1 MKKKKLLQLLSGAL
15 TAAILISGNGV
26 AVAAQELN
34 GTAGEYAQAE
44 QTEEAAVQTE
54 ETEQTEEMT
63 EQPDATKQS
72 EEIAVQ
78 SDETEAVKET
88 TEQNEETQTKTD
100 ELRQELLQLL
110 EQKTVMATVYLT
122 DLYEVREEPD
132 ADSAVE
138 GSLPSGSQVLLK
150 DVAIDGGSVWYYVMF
165 AVDGQERYGYID
177 ASHLVTSDTDFRA
190 WEEKLGAAD
199 EAAGEKLKKSG
210 NQDIL
215 AFPESYRAALTQLK
229 ASHPN
234 WTFVPMQTNLEWSSV
249 VSAEMQ
255 NNRSWVHQSK
265 GDNWKAEAASQ
276 SGWYIAS
283 QAAVEYCL
291 DPRNFTNDSYIFM
304 FEQLTY
310 NAQYHTV
317 DAVSNIVSGS
327 FMQGEVPEAGTTY
340 AQAFYDIGN
349 SLGVSPFFLAC
360 RVYQEQGS
368 AGTSPLISGTYPGYE
383 GYYNYYNIGAYK
395 TASMSAVTRGL
406 WYASRSG
413 SYQRPWDGHFASL
426 LGGALFY
433 SENYVK
439 QNKNTLYFKKWN
451 VMNGLEDVGEGQY
464 MTNVQG
470 AESEAAAL
478 RKGYLSLLD
487 SPMIFEIPIYSG
499 MPDAACRKPSGNNAS
514 SQPELP
520 KEEEPKIK
528 KEQTVTT
535 NYTRYTRKV
544 TDKGFN
550 LNAKTDG
557 DGVLT
562 YASSDDRIASV
573 DQSGQVRVN
582 GVEGVVTFTVSAS
595 ETETC
600 KAGSKIVTLTVK
612 KSEEQQEAERL
623 QKMLTL
629 ADAIRLKASSTKNAG
644 GSIQVKLT
652 ITQGDI
658 AAIEDLGYTVK
669 YKYYRSEKKNADY
682 RSKVEKQT
690 LTPYVNTA
698 GIKNTRYYY
707 KSRVMIYDADGSLAA
722 YTRLDR
728 CSYACRIWTKE

>member
-1 MKKKKLLQLLSGAL
+1 MIARSRERRKFFWGLALLAVICCIFLMSAQFAFAAGQTGTVATTALNIRSGPGTSYRSMGLLSINKEIK
-15 TAAILISGNGV
+15 ILDTVTGNDGKTWYYMEYNGINGY
-26 AVAAQELN
+26 VAAEFIVVSSHE
-34 GTAGEYAQAE
+34 EYETDAKF
-44 QTEEAAVQTE
+44 EAYL
-54 ETEQTEEMT
+54 
-63 EQPDATKQS
+63 D
-72 EEIAVQ
+72 
-78 SDETEAVKET
+78 
-88 TEQNEETQTKTD
+88 TQ
-100 ELRQELLQLL
+100 
-110 EQKTVMATVYLT
+110 
-122 DLYEVREEPD
+122 
-132 ADSAVE
+132 
-138 GSLPSGSQVLLK
+138 G
-150 DVAIDGGSVWYYVMF
+150 
-165 AVDGQERYGYID
+165 
-177 ASHLVTSDTDFRA
+177 
-190 WEEKLGAAD
+190 
-199 EAAGEKLKKSG
+199 
-210 NQDIL
+210 
-215 AFPESYRAALTQLK
+215 FPESYKPYLRTLHAKYPNWNFRAARTGL
-229 ASHPN
+229 SWN
-234 WTFVPMQTNLEWSSV
+234 DVLEREGKLGKSLVSS
-249 VSAEMQ
+249 SAPS
-255 NNRSWVHQSK
+255 SWK
-265 GDNWKAEAASQ
+265 
-276 SGWYIAS
+276 S
-283 QAAVEYCL
+283 QAAGAYDPQTGKYTSFDSGGWAAASEKIIAYYL
-291 DPRNFTNDSYIFM
+291 DPRNFINQIGIFQ
-304 FEQLTY
+304 FLT
-310 NAQYHTV
+310 HTY
-317 DAVSNIVSGS
+317 DAETQTSAGLAAVVSGT
-327 FMQGEVPEAGTTY
+327 FLDAAFPETGFATYADALMEAGRTATVNPY
-340 AQAFYDIGN
+340 
-349 SLGVSPFFLAC
+349 VLASMIL
-360 RVYQEQGS
+360 VEQGTS
-368 AGTSPLISGTYPGYE
+368 GTGKCISGTVSGYE

-690 LTPYVNTA
+690 MTPYVNTA

>member
-1 MKKKKLLQLLSGAL
+1 MIARSRERRKFFWGLALLAVICCIFLMSAQFAFAAGQTGTVATTALNIRSGPGTSYRSMGLLSINKEIN
-15 TAAILISGNGV
+15 ILDTVTGNDGKTWYYMEYNGINGY
-26 AVAAQELN
+26 VAAEFIVVSSHE
-34 GTAGEYAQAE
+34 EYETDAKFEAYLDAQ
-44 QTEEAAVQTE
+44 
-54 ETEQTEEMT
+54 
-63 EQPDATKQS
+63 
-72 EEIAVQ
+72 
-78 SDETEAVKET
+78 
-88 TEQNEETQTKTD
+88 
-100 ELRQELLQLL
+100 
-110 EQKTVMATVYLT
+110 
-122 DLYEVREEPD
+122 
-132 ADSAVE
+132 
-138 GSLPSGSQVLLK
+138 G
-150 DVAIDGGSVWYYVMF
+150 
-165 AVDGQERYGYID
+165 
-177 ASHLVTSDTDFRA
+177 
-190 WEEKLGAAD
+190 
-199 EAAGEKLKKSG
+199 
-210 NQDIL
+210 
-215 AFPESYRAALTQLK
+215 FPESYKPYLRTLHAKYPNWNFRAARTGL
-229 ASHPN
+229 SWN
-234 WTFVPMQTNLEWSSV
+234 DVLEREGKLGKSLVSS
-249 VSAEMQ
+249 SAPS
-255 NNRSWVHQSK
+255 SWK
-265 GDNWKAEAASQ
+265 
-276 SGWYIAS
+276 S
-283 QAAVEYCL
+283 QAAGAYDPQTGKYTSFDSGGWAAASEKIIAYYL
-291 DPRNFTNDSYIFM
+291 DPRNFINQIGIFQ
-304 FEQLTY
+304 FLT
-310 NAQYHTV
+310 HTY
-317 DAVSNIVSGS
+317 DAETQTSAGLAAVVSGT
-327 FMQGEVPEAGTTY
+327 FLDAAFPETGFATYADALMEAGRTATVNPY
-340 AQAFYDIGN
+340 
-349 SLGVSPFFLAC
+349 VLASMIL
-360 RVYQEQGS
+360 VEQGTS
-368 AGTSPLISGTYPGYE
+368 GTGKCISGTVSGYE

-451 VMNGLEDVGEGQY
+451 VMNGLENVGEGQY

-562 YASSDDRIASV
+562 YASSDDRVASV
-573 DQSGQVRVN
+573 DQSGRVRVN

-644 GSIQVKLT
+644 GSIQVKLD

>member
-1 MKKKKLLQLLSGAL
+1 MSAQFAFAAGQTGTVATMALNIRSGPGTSYRSMGLLSINKEIN
-15 TAAILISGNGV
+15 ILDTVTGNDGKTWYYMEYNGINGY
-26 AVAAQELN
+26 VAAEFIVVSSHEDYETDAKFEAYLD
-34 GTAGEYAQAE
+34 AQ
-44 QTEEAAVQTE
+44 
-54 ETEQTEEMT
+54 
-63 EQPDATKQS
+63 
-72 EEIAVQ
+72 
-78 SDETEAVKET
+78 
-88 TEQNEETQTKTD
+88 
-100 ELRQELLQLL
+100 
-110 EQKTVMATVYLT
+110 
-122 DLYEVREEPD
+122 
-132 ADSAVE
+132 
-138 GSLPSGSQVLLK
+138 G
-150 DVAIDGGSVWYYVMF
+150 
-165 AVDGQERYGYID
+165 
-177 ASHLVTSDTDFRA
+177 
-190 WEEKLGAAD
+190 
-199 EAAGEKLKKSG
+199 
-210 NQDIL
+210 
-215 AFPESYRAALTQLK
+215 FPESYKPYLRTLHAKYPNWNFRAARTGL
-229 ASHPN
+229 SWN
-234 WTFVPMQTNLEWSSV
+234 DVLEREGKLGKSLVSS
-249 VSAEMQ
+249 SAPS
-255 NNRSWVHQSK
+255 SWK
-265 GDNWKAEAASQ
+265 
-276 SGWYIAS
+276 S
-283 QAAVEYCL
+283 QAAGAYDPQTGKYTSFDSGGWAAASEKIIAYYL
-291 DPRNFTNDSYIFM
+291 DPRNFINQIGIFQ
-304 FEQLTY
+304 FLT
-310 NAQYHTV
+310 HTY
-317 DAVSNIVSGS
+317 DAETQTSVGLAAVVSGT
-327 FMQGEVPEAGTTY
+327 FLDAAFPETGFATYADALMEAGRTATVNPY
-340 AQAFYDIGN
+340 
-349 SLGVSPFFLAC
+349 VLASMIL
-360 RVYQEQGS
+360 VEQGTS
-368 AGTSPLISGTYPGYE
+368 GTGKCISGTVSGYE

>member
-1 MKKKKLLQLLSGAL
+1 MIARSRERRKFFWGLALLAVICCIFLMSAQFAFAAGQTGTVATTALNIRSGPGTSYRSIGLLSINKEIN
-15 TAAILISGNGV
+15 ILDMVTGNDGKTWYYMEYNGINGY
-26 AVAAQELN
+26 VAAEFIVVSSHE
-34 GTAGEYAQAE
+34 EYETDAKFEAYLDAQ
-44 QTEEAAVQTE
+44 
-54 ETEQTEEMT
+54 
-63 EQPDATKQS
+63 
-72 EEIAVQ
+72 
-78 SDETEAVKET
+78 
-88 TEQNEETQTKTD
+88 
-100 ELRQELLQLL
+100 
-110 EQKTVMATVYLT
+110 
-122 DLYEVREEPD
+122 
-132 ADSAVE
+132 
-138 GSLPSGSQVLLK
+138 G
-150 DVAIDGGSVWYYVMF
+150 
-165 AVDGQERYGYID
+165 
-177 ASHLVTSDTDFRA
+177 
-190 WEEKLGAAD
+190 
-199 EAAGEKLKKSG
+199 
-210 NQDIL
+210 
-215 AFPESYRAALTQLK
+215 FPESYKPYLRTLHAKYPNWNFRAARTGL
-229 ASHPN
+229 SWN
-234 WTFVPMQTNLEWSSV
+234 DVLEREGKLGKSLVSS
-249 VSAEMQ
+249 SAPS
-255 NNRSWVHQSK
+255 SWK
-265 GDNWKAEAASQ
+265 
-276 SGWYIAS
+276 S
-283 QAAVEYCL
+283 QAAGAYDPQTGKYTSFDSGGWAAASEKIIAYYL
-291 DPRNFTNDSYIFM
+291 DPRNFINQIGIFQ
-304 FEQLTY
+304 FLT
-310 NAQYHTV
+310 HTY
-317 DAVSNIVSGS
+317 DAETQTSAGLAAVVSGT
-327 FMQGEVPEAGTTY
+327 FLDAAFPETGFATYADALMEAGRTATVNPY
-340 AQAFYDIGN
+340 
-349 SLGVSPFFLAC
+349 VLASMIL
-360 RVYQEQGS
+360 VEQGTS
-368 AGTSPLISGTYPGYE
+368 GTGKCISGTVSGYE

-690 LTPYVNTA
+690 MTPYVNTA

>member
-1 MKKKKLLQLLSGAL
+1 MIARSRERRKFFWGLALLAVICCIFLMSAQFAFAAGQTGTVATTALNIRSGPGTSYRSMGLLSINKEIN
-15 TAAILISGNGV
+15 ILDTVTGNDGKTWYYMEYNGINGY
-26 AVAAQELN
+26 VAAEFIVVSSHE
-34 GTAGEYAQAE
+34 EYETDAKFEAYLDAQ
-44 QTEEAAVQTE
+44 
-54 ETEQTEEMT
+54 
-63 EQPDATKQS
+63 
-72 EEIAVQ
+72 
-78 SDETEAVKET
+78 
-88 TEQNEETQTKTD
+88 
-100 ELRQELLQLL
+100 
-110 EQKTVMATVYLT
+110 
-122 DLYEVREEPD
+122 
-132 ADSAVE
+132 
-138 GSLPSGSQVLLK
+138 G
-150 DVAIDGGSVWYYVMF
+150 
-165 AVDGQERYGYID
+165 
-177 ASHLVTSDTDFRA
+177 
-190 WEEKLGAAD
+190 
-199 EAAGEKLKKSG
+199 
-210 NQDIL
+210 
-215 AFPESYRAALTQLK
+215 FPESYKPYLRTLHAKYPNWNFRAARTGL
-229 ASHPN
+229 SWN
-234 WTFVPMQTNLEWSSV
+234 DVLEREGKLGKSLVSS
-249 VSAEMQ
+249 SAPS
-255 NNRSWVHQSK
+255 SWK
-265 GDNWKAEAASQ
+265 
-276 SGWYIAS
+276 S
-283 QAAVEYCL
+283 QAAGAYDPQTGKYTSFDSGGWAAASEKIIAYYL
-291 DPRNFTNDSYIFM
+291 DPRNFINQIGIFQ
-304 FEQLTY
+304 FLT
-310 NAQYHTV
+310 HTY
-317 DAVSNIVSGS
+317 DAETQTSAGLAAVVSGT
-327 FMQGEVPEAGTTY
+327 FLDAAFPETGFATYADALMEAGRTATVNPY
-340 AQAFYDIGN
+340 
-349 SLGVSPFFLAC
+349 VLASMIL
-360 RVYQEQGS
+360 VEQGTS
-368 AGTSPLISGTYPGYE
+368 GTGKCISGTVSGYE

-487 SPMIFEIPIYSG
+487 SPMTFEIPIYSG
-499 MPDAACRKPSGNNAS
+499 MPDAACRKPNGNNAS

-658 AAIEDLGYTVK
+658 AAIENLGYTVK

-690 LTPYVNTA
+690 MTPYVNTA

>member
-1 MKKKKLLQLLSGAL
+1 MIARSRERRKFFWGLALLAVICCIFLMSAQFAFAAGQTGTVATTALNIRSGPGTSYRSMGLLSINKEIN
-15 TAAILISGNGV
+15 ILDTVTGNDGKTWYYMEYNGINGY
-26 AVAAQELN
+26 VAAEFIVVSSHE
-34 GTAGEYAQAE
+34 EYETDAKF
-44 QTEEAAVQTE
+44 EAYL
-54 ETEQTEEMT
+54 
-63 EQPDATKQS
+63 D
-72 EEIAVQ
+72 
-78 SDETEAVKET
+78 
-88 TEQNEETQTKTD
+88 TQGFPGSYKPY
-100 ELRQELLQLL
+100 LRTLHA
-110 EQKTVMATVYLT
+110 KY
-122 DLYEVREEPD
+122 PN
-132 ADSAVE
+132 
-138 GSLPSGSQVLLK
+138 
-150 DVAIDGGSVWYYVMF
+150 WN
-165 AVDGQERYGYID
+165 
-177 ASHLVTSDTDFRA
+177 FRA
-190 WEEKLGAAD
+190 ARTGLSWNDVLEREGELG
-199 EAAGEKLKKSG
+199 KS
-210 NQDIL
+210 L
-215 AFPESYRAALTQLK
+215 
-229 ASHPN
+229 
-234 WTFVPMQTNLEWSSV
+234 VSS
-249 VSAEMQ
+249 SAPS
-255 NNRSWVHQSK
+255 SWK
-265 GDNWKAEAASQ
+265 
-276 SGWYIAS
+276 S
-283 QAAVEYCL
+283 QAAGAYDPQTGKYTSFDSGGWAAASEKIIAYYL
-291 DPRNFTNDSYIFM
+291 DPRNFINQIGIFQ
-304 FEQLTY
+304 FLT
-310 NAQYHTV
+310 HTY
-317 DAVSNIVSGS
+317 DAETQTSAGLAAVVSGT
-327 FMQGEVPEAGTTY
+327 FLDAAFPETGFATYADALMEAGRTATVNPY
-340 AQAFYDIGN
+340 
-349 SLGVSPFFLAC
+349 VLASMIL
-360 RVYQEQGS
+360 VEQGTS
-368 AGTSPLISGTYPGYE
+368 GTGKCISGTVSGYE

-612 KSEEQQEAERL
+612 KSEAQQEAERL

-690 LTPYVNTA
+690 MTPYVNTA

>member
-1 MKKKKLLQLLSGAL
+1 MIARSRERRKFFWGLALLAVICCIFLMSAQFAFAAGQTGTVATTALNIRSGPGTSYRSMGLLSINKEIN
-15 TAAILISGNGV
+15 ILDTVTGSDGKTWYYMEYNGINGY
-26 AVAAQELN
+26 VAAEFIVVSSH
-34 GTAGEYAQAE
+34 AEYETDAKFEASLDAQ
-44 QTEEAAVQTE
+44 
-54 ETEQTEEMT
+54 
-63 EQPDATKQS
+63 
-72 EEIAVQ
+72 
-78 SDETEAVKET
+78 
-88 TEQNEETQTKTD
+88 
-100 ELRQELLQLL
+100 
-110 EQKTVMATVYLT
+110 
-122 DLYEVREEPD
+122 
-132 ADSAVE
+132 
-138 GSLPSGSQVLLK
+138 G
-150 DVAIDGGSVWYYVMF
+150 
-165 AVDGQERYGYID
+165 
-177 ASHLVTSDTDFRA
+177 
-190 WEEKLGAAD
+190 
-199 EAAGEKLKKSG
+199 
-210 NQDIL
+210 
-215 AFPESYRAALTQLK
+215 FPESYKPYLRTLHAKYPNWNFRAARTGLSWNDVLEREG
-229 ASHPN
+229 
-234 WTFVPMQTNLEWSSV
+234 NLGKSLVSS
-249 VSAEMQ
+249 SAPS
-255 NNRSWVHQSK
+255 SWK
-265 GDNWKAEAASQ
+265 
-276 SGWYIAS
+276 S
-283 QAAVEYCL
+283 QAAGAYDPQTGKYTSFDSGGWAAASEQIIAYYL
-291 DPRNFTNDSYIFM
+291 DPRNFINQIGIFQFLTHTYDAETQTNAG
-304 FEQLTY
+304 L
-310 NAQYHTV
+310 A
-317 DAVSNIVSGS
+317 AVVSGT
-327 FMQGEVPEAGTTY
+327 FLDAAFPETGFATYADALMEAGRTATVNPY
-340 AQAFYDIGN
+340 
-349 SLGVSPFFLAC
+349 VLASMIL
-360 RVYQEQGS
+360 VEQGTS
-368 AGTSPLISGTYPGYE
+368 GTGKCISGTVSGYE

-487 SPMIFEIPIYSG
+487 SPMTFEIPIYSG
-499 MPDAACRKPSGNNAS
+499 MPDAACRKPNGNNAS

-535 NYTRYTRKV
+535 NYTRYTRRV

-600 KAGSKIVTLTVK
+600 KAGSKLVTLTVK

-629 ADAIRLKASSTKNAG
+629 ADAIRLKGSSTKNAG

-658 AAIEDLGYTVK
+658 AAIENLGYTVK

-690 LTPYVNTA
+690 MTPYVNTA

>member
-1 MKKKKLLQLLSGAL
+1 MIARSRERRKFFWGLALLAVICCIFLMSAQFAFAAGQTGTVATTALNIRSGPGTSYRSMGLLSINKEIN
-15 TAAILISGNGV
+15 ILDTVTGNDGKTWYYMEYNGINGY
-26 AVAAQELN
+26 VAAEFIVVSSHE
-34 GTAGEYAQAE
+34 EYETDAKF
-44 QTEEAAVQTE
+44 EAYL
-54 ETEQTEEMT
+54 
-63 EQPDATKQS
+63 D
-72 EEIAVQ
+72 
-78 SDETEAVKET
+78 
-88 TEQNEETQTKTD
+88 TQ
-100 ELRQELLQLL
+100 
-110 EQKTVMATVYLT
+110 
-122 DLYEVREEPD
+122 
-132 ADSAVE
+132 
-138 GSLPSGSQVLLK
+138 G
-150 DVAIDGGSVWYYVMF
+150 
-165 AVDGQERYGYID
+165 
-177 ASHLVTSDTDFRA
+177 
-190 WEEKLGAAD
+190 
-199 EAAGEKLKKSG
+199 
-210 NQDIL
+210 
-215 AFPESYRAALTQLK
+215 FPESYKPYLRTLHAKYPNWNFRAARTGL
-229 ASHPN
+229 SWN
-234 WTFVPMQTNLEWSSV
+234 DVLEREGKLGKSLVSS
-249 VSAEMQ
+249 SAPS
-255 NNRSWVHQSK
+255 SWK
-265 GDNWKAEAASQ
+265 
-276 SGWYIAS
+276 S
-283 QAAVEYCL
+283 QAAGAYDPQTGKYTSFDSGGWAAASEKIIAYYL
-291 DPRNFTNDSYIFM
+291 DPRNFINQIGIFQ
-304 FEQLTY
+304 FLT
-310 NAQYHTV
+310 HTY
-317 DAVSNIVSGS
+317 DAETQTSAGLAAVVSGT
-327 FMQGEVPEAGTTY
+327 FLDAAFPETGFATYADALMEAGRTATVNPY
-340 AQAFYDIGN
+340 
-349 SLGVSPFFLAC
+349 VLASMIL
-360 RVYQEQGS
+360 VEQGTS
-368 AGTSPLISGTYPGYE
+368 GTGKCISGTVSGYE

-499 MPDAACRKPSGNNAS
+499 MPDAACRKPSGNNTS

-582 GVEGVVTFTVSAS
+582 GVEGVVTFTISAS

-690 LTPYVNTA
+690 MTPYVNTA

>member
-1 MKKKKLLQLLSGAL
+1 MIARSRERRKFFWGLALLAVICCIFLMSAQFAFAAGQTGTVATTALNIRSGPGTSYRSMGLLSINKEIN
-15 TAAILISGNGV
+15 ILDTVTGNDGKTWYYMEYNGINGY
-26 AVAAQELN
+26 VAAEFIVISSHE
-34 GTAGEYAQAE
+34 EYETDAKFEAYLDAQ
-44 QTEEAAVQTE
+44 
-54 ETEQTEEMT
+54 
-63 EQPDATKQS
+63 
-72 EEIAVQ
+72 
-78 SDETEAVKET
+78 
-88 TEQNEETQTKTD
+88 
-100 ELRQELLQLL
+100 
-110 EQKTVMATVYLT
+110 
-122 DLYEVREEPD
+122 
-132 ADSAVE
+132 
-138 GSLPSGSQVLLK
+138 G
-150 DVAIDGGSVWYYVMF
+150 
-165 AVDGQERYGYID
+165 
-177 ASHLVTSDTDFRA
+177 
-190 WEEKLGAAD
+190 
-199 EAAGEKLKKSG
+199 
-210 NQDIL
+210 
-215 AFPESYRAALTQLK
+215 FPESYKPYLRTLHAKYPNWNFRAARTGL
-229 ASHPN
+229 SWN
-234 WTFVPMQTNLEWSSV
+234 DVLEREGKLGKSLVSS
-249 VSAEMQ
+249 SAPS
-255 NNRSWVHQSK
+255 SWK
-265 GDNWKAEAASQ
+265 
-276 SGWYIAS
+276 S
-283 QAAVEYCL
+283 QAAGAYDPQTGKYTSFDSGGWAAASEKIIAYYL
-291 DPRNFTNDSYIFM
+291 DPRNFINQIGIFQ
-304 FEQLTY
+304 FLT
-310 NAQYHTV
+310 HTY
-317 DAVSNIVSGS
+317 DAETQTSAGLAAVVSGT
-327 FMQGEVPEAGTTY
+327 FLDAAFPETGFATYADALMEAGRTATVNPY
-340 AQAFYDIGN
+340 
-349 SLGVSPFFLAC
+349 VLASMIL
-360 RVYQEQGS
+360 VEQGTS
-368 AGTSPLISGTYPGYE
+368 GTGKCISGTVSGYE

>member
-1 MKKKKLLQLLSGAL
+1 MSAQFAFAAGQTGTVATTALNIRSGPGTSYRSMGLLSINKEIN
-15 TAAILISGNGV
+15 ILDTVTGNDGKTWYYMEYNGINGY
-26 AVAAQELN
+26 VAAEFIVVSSHEDYETDAKFEAYLD
-34 GTAGEYAQAE
+34 AQ
-44 QTEEAAVQTE
+44 
-54 ETEQTEEMT
+54 
-63 EQPDATKQS
+63 
-72 EEIAVQ
+72 
-78 SDETEAVKET
+78 
-88 TEQNEETQTKTD
+88 
-100 ELRQELLQLL
+100 
-110 EQKTVMATVYLT
+110 
-122 DLYEVREEPD
+122 
-132 ADSAVE
+132 
-138 GSLPSGSQVLLK
+138 G
-150 DVAIDGGSVWYYVMF
+150 
-165 AVDGQERYGYID
+165 
-177 ASHLVTSDTDFRA
+177 
-190 WEEKLGAAD
+190 
-199 EAAGEKLKKSG
+199 
-210 NQDIL
+210 
-215 AFPESYRAALTQLK
+215 FPESYKPYLRTLHAKYPNWNFRAARTGL
-229 ASHPN
+229 SWN
-234 WTFVPMQTNLEWSSV
+234 DVLEREGKLGKSLVSS
-249 VSAEMQ
+249 SAPS
-255 NNRSWVHQSK
+255 SWK
-265 GDNWKAEAASQ
+265 
-276 SGWYIAS
+276 S
-283 QAAVEYCL
+283 QAAGAYDPQTGKYTSFDSGGWAAASEKIIAYYL
-291 DPRNFTNDSYIFM
+291 DPRNFINQIGIFQ
-304 FEQLTY
+304 FLT
-310 NAQYHTV
+310 HTY
-317 DAVSNIVSGS
+317 DAETQTSAGLAAVVSGT
-327 FMQGEVPEAGTTY
+327 FLDAAFPETGFATYADALMEAGRTATVNPY
-340 AQAFYDIGN
+340 
-349 SLGVSPFFLAC
+349 VLASMIL
-360 RVYQEQGS
+360 VEQGTS
-368 AGTSPLISGTYPGYE
+368 GTGKCISGTVSGYE

-499 MPDAACRKPSGNNAS
+499 MPDAACRKPSGNNTS

-690 LTPYVNTA
+690 MTPYVNTA

-707 KSRVMIYDADGSLAA
+707 KLRVMIYDADGSLAA

>member
-1 MKKKKLLQLLSGAL
+1 MIARSRERRKFFWGLALLAVICCIFLMSAQFAFAAGQTGTVATTALNIRSGPGTSYRSMGLLSINKEIN
-15 TAAILISGNGV
+15 ILDTVTGNDGKTWYYMEYNGINGY
-26 AVAAQELN
+26 VAAEFIVVSSHE
-34 GTAGEYAQAE
+34 EYETDAKFEAYLDAQGF
-44 QTEEAAVQTE
+44 
-54 ETEQTEEMT
+54 
-63 EQPDATKQS
+63 PKS
-72 EEIAVQ
+72 Y
-78 SDETEAVKET
+78 KPY
-88 TEQNEETQTKTD
+88 
-100 ELRQELLQLL
+100 LRTLHA
-110 EQKTVMATVYLT
+110 KY
-122 DLYEVREEPD
+122 PN
-132 ADSAVE
+132 
-138 GSLPSGSQVLLK
+138 
-150 DVAIDGGSVWYYVMF
+150 WN
-165 AVDGQERYGYID
+165 
-177 ASHLVTSDTDFRA
+177 FRA
-190 WEEKLGAAD
+190 ARTGLSWNDVLEREGKLG
-199 EAAGEKLKKSG
+199 KS
-210 NQDIL
+210 L
-215 AFPESYRAALTQLK
+215 
-229 ASHPN
+229 
-234 WTFVPMQTNLEWSSV
+234 VSS
-249 VSAEMQ
+249 SAPS
-255 NNRSWVHQSK
+255 SWK
-265 GDNWKAEAASQ
+265 
-276 SGWYIAS
+276 S
-283 QAAVEYCL
+283 QAAGAYDPQTGKYTSFDSGGWAAASEKIIAYYL
-291 DPRNFTNDSYIFM
+291 DPRNFINQIGIFQ
-304 FEQLTY
+304 FLT
-310 NAQYHTV
+310 HTY
-317 DAVSNIVSGS
+317 DAETQTSAGLAAVVSGT
-327 FMQGEVPEAGTTY
+327 FLDAAFPETGFATYADALMEAGRTATVNPY
-340 AQAFYDIGN
+340 
-349 SLGVSPFFLAC
+349 VLASMIL
-360 RVYQEQGS
+360 VEQGTS
-368 AGTSPLISGTYPGYE
+368 GTGKCISGTVSGYE

-690 LTPYVNTA
+690 MTPYVNTA

>member
-1 MKKKKLLQLLSGAL
+1 MIARSRERRKFFWGLALLAVICCIFLMSAQFAFAAGQTGTVATTALNIRSGPGTSYRSMGLLSINKEIN
-15 TAAILISGNGV
+15 ILDTVTGNDGKTWYYMEYNGINGY
-26 AVAAQELN
+26 VAAEFIVVSSHE
-34 GTAGEYAQAE
+34 EYETDAKFEAYLDAQ
-44 QTEEAAVQTE
+44 
-54 ETEQTEEMT
+54 
-63 EQPDATKQS
+63 
-72 EEIAVQ
+72 
-78 SDETEAVKET
+78 
-88 TEQNEETQTKTD
+88 
-100 ELRQELLQLL
+100 
-110 EQKTVMATVYLT
+110 
-122 DLYEVREEPD
+122 
-132 ADSAVE
+132 
-138 GSLPSGSQVLLK
+138 G
-150 DVAIDGGSVWYYVMF
+150 
-165 AVDGQERYGYID
+165 
-177 ASHLVTSDTDFRA
+177 
-190 WEEKLGAAD
+190 
-199 EAAGEKLKKSG
+199 
-210 NQDIL
+210 
-215 AFPESYRAALTQLK
+215 FPESYKPYLRTLHAKYPNWNFRAARTGL
-229 ASHPN
+229 SWN
-234 WTFVPMQTNLEWSSV
+234 DVLEREGKLGKSLVSS
-249 VSAEMQ
+249 SAPS
-255 NNRSWVHQSK
+255 SWK
-265 GDNWKAEAASQ
+265 
-276 SGWYIAS
+276 S
-283 QAAVEYCL
+283 QAAGAYDPQTGKYTSFDSGGWAAASEKIIAYYL
-291 DPRNFTNDSYIFM
+291 DPRNFINQIGIFQ
-304 FEQLTY
+304 FLT
-310 NAQYHTV
+310 HTY
-317 DAVSNIVSGS
+317 DAETQTSAGLAAVVSGT
-327 FMQGEVPEAGTTY
+327 FLDAAFPETGFATYADALMEAGRTATVNPY
-340 AQAFYDIGN
+340 
-349 SLGVSPFFLAC
+349 VLASMIL
-360 RVYQEQGS
+360 VEQGTS
-368 AGTSPLISGTYPGYE
+368 GTGKCISGTVSGYE

-499 MPDAACRKPSGNNAS
+499 MPDAACRKPSGNNTS

-535 NYTRYTRKV
+535 NYNRYTRKV

>member
-1 MKKKKLLQLLSGAL
+1 MIARSRERRKFFWGLALLAVICCIFLMSAQFAFAAGQTGTVATTALNIRSGPGTSYRSMGLLSINKEIN
-15 TAAILISGNGV
+15 ILDTVTGNDGKTWYYMEYNGINGY
-26 AVAAQELN
+26 VAAEFIVVSSHE
-34 GTAGEYAQAE
+34 EYETDAKFEAYLDAQ
-44 QTEEAAVQTE
+44 
-54 ETEQTEEMT
+54 
-63 EQPDATKQS
+63 
-72 EEIAVQ
+72 
-78 SDETEAVKET
+78 
-88 TEQNEETQTKTD
+88 
-100 ELRQELLQLL
+100 
-110 EQKTVMATVYLT
+110 
-122 DLYEVREEPD
+122 
-132 ADSAVE
+132 
-138 GSLPSGSQVLLK
+138 G
-150 DVAIDGGSVWYYVMF
+150 
-165 AVDGQERYGYID
+165 
-177 ASHLVTSDTDFRA
+177 
-190 WEEKLGAAD
+190 
-199 EAAGEKLKKSG
+199 
-210 NQDIL
+210 
-215 AFPESYRAALTQLK
+215 FPESYKPYLRTLHAKYPNWNFRAARTGL
-229 ASHPN
+229 SWN
-234 WTFVPMQTNLEWSSV
+234 DVLEREGKLGKSLVSS
-249 VSAEMQ
+249 SAPS
-255 NNRSWVHQSK
+255 SWK
-265 GDNWKAEAASQ
+265 
-276 SGWYIAS
+276 S
-283 QAAVEYCL
+283 QAAGAYDPQTGKYTSFDSGGWAAASEKIIAYYL
-291 DPRNFTNDSYIFM
+291 DPRNFINQIGIFQ
-304 FEQLTY
+304 FPTHTY
-310 NAQYHTV
+310 
-317 DAVSNIVSGS
+317 DAETQTSAGLAAVVSGT
-327 FMQGEVPEAGTTY
+327 FLDAAFPETGFATYADALMEAGRTATVNPY
-340 AQAFYDIGN
+340 
-349 SLGVSPFFLAC
+349 VLASMIL
-360 RVYQEQGS
+360 VEQGTS
-368 AGTSPLISGTYPGYE
+368 GTGKCISGTVSGYE

>member
-1 MKKKKLLQLLSGAL
+1 MIARSRERRKFFGGLALLAVICCIFLMSAQFAFAAGQTGTVATTALNIRSGPGTSYRSMGLLSINKEIN
-15 TAAILISGNGV
+15 ILDTVTGNDGKTWYYMEYNGINGY
-26 AVAAQELN
+26 VAAEFIVVSSHE
-34 GTAGEYAQAE
+34 EYETDAKF
-44 QTEEAAVQTE
+44 EAYL
-54 ETEQTEEMT
+54 
-63 EQPDATKQS
+63 D
-72 EEIAVQ
+72 
-78 SDETEAVKET
+78 
-88 TEQNEETQTKTD
+88 TQ
-100 ELRQELLQLL
+100 
-110 EQKTVMATVYLT
+110 
-122 DLYEVREEPD
+122 
-132 ADSAVE
+132 
-138 GSLPSGSQVLLK
+138 G
-150 DVAIDGGSVWYYVMF
+150 
-165 AVDGQERYGYID
+165 
-177 ASHLVTSDTDFRA
+177 
-190 WEEKLGAAD
+190 
-199 EAAGEKLKKSG
+199 
-210 NQDIL
+210 
-215 AFPESYRAALTQLK
+215 FPESYKPYLRTLHAKYPNWNFRAARTGL
-229 ASHPN
+229 SWN
-234 WTFVPMQTNLEWSSV
+234 DVLEREGKLGKSLVSS
-249 VSAEMQ
+249 SAPS
-255 NNRSWVHQSK
+255 SWK
-265 GDNWKAEAASQ
+265 
-276 SGWYIAS
+276 S
-283 QAAVEYCL
+283 QAAGAYDPQTGKYTSFDSGGWAAASEKIIAYYL
-291 DPRNFTNDSYIFM
+291 DPRNFINQIGIFQ
-304 FEQLTY
+304 FLT
-310 NAQYHTV
+310 HTY
-317 DAVSNIVSGS
+317 DAETQTSAGLAAVVSGT
-327 FMQGEVPEAGTTY
+327 FLDAAFPETGFATYADALMEAGRTATVNPY
-340 AQAFYDIGN
+340 
-349 SLGVSPFFLAC
+349 VLASMIL
-360 RVYQEQGS
+360 VEQGTS
-368 AGTSPLISGTYPGYE
+368 GTGKCISGTVSGYE

-528 KEQTVTT
+528 KEQMVTT

>member
-1 MKKKKLLQLLSGAL
+1 MIARSRERRKFFWGLALLAVICCIFLMSAQFAFAAGQTGTVATTALNIRSGPGTSYRSMGLLSINKEIN
-15 TAAILISGNGV
+15 ILDTVTGNDGKTWYYMEYNGINGY
-26 AVAAQELN
+26 VAAEFIVVSSHE
-34 GTAGEYAQAE
+34 EYETDAKF
-44 QTEEAAVQTE
+44 EAYL
-54 ETEQTEEMT
+54 
-63 EQPDATKQS
+63 D
-72 EEIAVQ
+72 
-78 SDETEAVKET
+78 
-88 TEQNEETQTKTD
+88 TQ
-100 ELRQELLQLL
+100 
-110 EQKTVMATVYLT
+110 
-122 DLYEVREEPD
+122 
-132 ADSAVE
+132 
-138 GSLPSGSQVLLK
+138 G
-150 DVAIDGGSVWYYVMF
+150 
-165 AVDGQERYGYID
+165 
-177 ASHLVTSDTDFRA
+177 
-190 WEEKLGAAD
+190 
-199 EAAGEKLKKSG
+199 
-210 NQDIL
+210 
-215 AFPESYRAALTQLK
+215 FPESYKPYLRTLHAKYPNWNFRAARTGL
-229 ASHPN
+229 SWN
-234 WTFVPMQTNLEWSSV
+234 DVLEREGKLGKSLVSS
-249 VSAEMQ
+249 SAPS
-255 NNRSWVHQSK
+255 SWK
-265 GDNWKAEAASQ
+265 
-276 SGWYIAS
+276 S
-283 QAAVEYCL
+283 QAAGAYDPQTGKYTSFDSGGWAAASEQIIAYYL
-291 DPRNFTNDSYIFM
+291 DPRNFINQIGIFQ
-304 FEQLTY
+304 FLT
-310 NAQYHTV
+310 HTY
-317 DAVSNIVSGS
+317 DAETQTSAGLAAVVSGT
-327 FMQGEVPEAGTTY
+327 FLDAAFPETGFATYADALMEAGRTATVNPY
-340 AQAFYDIGN
+340 
-349 SLGVSPFFLAC
+349 VLASMIL
-360 RVYQEQGS
+360 VEQGTS
-368 AGTSPLISGTYPGYE
+368 GTGKCISGTVSGYE

-487 SPMIFEIPIYSG
+487 SPMTFEIPIYSG

-658 AAIEDLGYTVK
+658 AAIENLGYTVK

-690 LTPYVNTA
+690 MTPYVNTA

>member
-1 MKKKKLLQLLSGAL
+1 MIARSRERRKFFWGLALLAVICCIFLMSAQFAFAAGQTGTVATTALNIRSGPGTSYRSMGLLSINKEIN
-15 TAAILISGNGV
+15 ILDTVTGNDGKTWYYMEYNGINGY
-26 AVAAQELN
+26 VAAEFIVVSSHE
-34 GTAGEYAQAE
+34 EYETDAKF
-44 QTEEAAVQTE
+44 EAYL
-54 ETEQTEEMT
+54 
-63 EQPDATKQS
+63 D
-72 EEIAVQ
+72 
-78 SDETEAVKET
+78 
-88 TEQNEETQTKTD
+88 TQ
-100 ELRQELLQLL
+100 
-110 EQKTVMATVYLT
+110 
-122 DLYEVREEPD
+122 
-132 ADSAVE
+132 
-138 GSLPSGSQVLLK
+138 G
-150 DVAIDGGSVWYYVMF
+150 
-165 AVDGQERYGYID
+165 
-177 ASHLVTSDTDFRA
+177 
-190 WEEKLGAAD
+190 
-199 EAAGEKLKKSG
+199 
-210 NQDIL
+210 
-215 AFPESYRAALTQLK
+215 FPESYKPYLRTLHAKYPNWNFRAARTGL
-229 ASHPN
+229 SWN
-234 WTFVPMQTNLEWSSV
+234 DVLEREGKLGKSLVSS
-249 VSAEMQ
+249 SAPS
-255 NNRSWVHQSK
+255 SWK
-265 GDNWKAEAASQ
+265 
-276 SGWYIAS
+276 S
-283 QAAVEYCL
+283 QAAGAYDPQTGKYTSFDSGGWAAASEKIIAYYL
-291 DPRNFTNDSYIFM
+291 DPRNFINQIGIFQ
-304 FEQLTY
+304 FLT
-310 NAQYHTV
+310 HTY
-317 DAVSNIVSGS
+317 DAETQTSAGLAAVVSGT
-327 FMQGEVPEAGTTY
+327 FLDAAFPETGFATYADALMEAGRTATVNPY
-340 AQAFYDIGN
+340 
-349 SLGVSPFFLAC
+349 VLASMIL
-360 RVYQEQGS
+360 VEQGTS
-368 AGTSPLISGTYPGYE
+368 GTGKCISGTVSGYE

-623 QKMLTL
+623 QKMLML

-652 ITQGDI
+652 IAQGDI
-658 AAIEDLGYTVK
+658 AALEDLGYTVK

-690 LTPYVNTA
+690 MTPYVNTA

>member
-1 MKKKKLLQLLSGAL
+1 MIARSRERRKFFWGLALLAVICCIFLMSAQFAFAAGQTGTVATTALNIRSGPGTSYRSMGLLSINKEIN
-15 TAAILISGNGV
+15 ILDTVTGNDGKTWYYMEYNGINGY
-26 AVAAQELN
+26 VAAEFIVVSSHE
-34 GTAGEYAQAE
+34 EYETDAKFEAYLDAQ
-44 QTEEAAVQTE
+44 
-54 ETEQTEEMT
+54 
-63 EQPDATKQS
+63 
-72 EEIAVQ
+72 
-78 SDETEAVKET
+78 
-88 TEQNEETQTKTD
+88 
-100 ELRQELLQLL
+100 
-110 EQKTVMATVYLT
+110 
-122 DLYEVREEPD
+122 
-132 ADSAVE
+132 
-138 GSLPSGSQVLLK
+138 G
-150 DVAIDGGSVWYYVMF
+150 
-165 AVDGQERYGYID
+165 
-177 ASHLVTSDTDFRA
+177 
-190 WEEKLGAAD
+190 
-199 EAAGEKLKKSG
+199 
-210 NQDIL
+210 
-215 AFPESYRAALTQLK
+215 FPESYKPYLRTLHAKYPNWNFRAARTGL
-229 ASHPN
+229 SWN
-234 WTFVPMQTNLEWSSV
+234 DVLEREGKLGKSLVSS
-249 VSAEMQ
+249 SAPS
-255 NNRSWVHQSK
+255 SWK
-265 GDNWKAEAASQ
+265 
-276 SGWYIAS
+276 S
-283 QAAVEYCL
+283 QAAGAYDPQTGKYTSFDSGGWAAASEKIIAYYL
-291 DPRNFTNDSYIFM
+291 DPRNFINQIGIFQ
-304 FEQLTY
+304 FLT
-310 NAQYHTV
+310 HTY
-317 DAVSNIVSGS
+317 DAETQTSAGLAAVVSGT
-327 FMQGEVPEAGTTY
+327 FLDAAFPETGFATYADALMEAGRTATVNPY
-340 AQAFYDIGN
+340 
-349 SLGVSPFFLAC
+349 VLASMIL
-360 RVYQEQGS
+360 VEQGTS
-368 AGTSPLISGTYPGYE
+368 GTGKCISGTVSGYE

-470 AESEAAAL
+470 GESEAAAL

-629 ADAIRLKASSTKNAG
+629 ADAIRLKASSTKNAS

>member
-1 MKKKKLLQLLSGAL
+1 MIARSRERRKFFWGLALLAVICCIFLMSAQFAFAAGQTGTVATTALNIRSGPGTSYRSMGLLSINKEIN
-15 TAAILISGNGV
+15 ILDTVTGNDGKTWYYMEYNGINGY
-26 AVAAQELN
+26 VAAEFIVVSSHE
-34 GTAGEYAQAE
+34 EYETDAKF
-44 QTEEAAVQTE
+44 EAYL
-54 ETEQTEEMT
+54 
-63 EQPDATKQS
+63 D
-72 EEIAVQ
+72 
-78 SDETEAVKET
+78 
-88 TEQNEETQTKTD
+88 TQ
-100 ELRQELLQLL
+100 
-110 EQKTVMATVYLT
+110 
-122 DLYEVREEPD
+122 
-132 ADSAVE
+132 
-138 GSLPSGSQVLLK
+138 G
-150 DVAIDGGSVWYYVMF
+150 
-165 AVDGQERYGYID
+165 
-177 ASHLVTSDTDFRA
+177 
-190 WEEKLGAAD
+190 
-199 EAAGEKLKKSG
+199 
-210 NQDIL
+210 
-215 AFPESYRAALTQLK
+215 FPESYKPYLRTLHAKYPNWNFRAARTGL
-229 ASHPN
+229 SWN
-234 WTFVPMQTNLEWSSV
+234 DVLEREGKLGKSLVSS
-249 VSAEMQ
+249 SAPS
-255 NNRSWVHQSK
+255 SWK
-265 GDNWKAEAASQ
+265 
-276 SGWYIAS
+276 S
-283 QAAVEYCL
+283 QAAGAYDPQTGKYTSFDSGGWAAASEKIIAYYL
-291 DPRNFTNDSYIFM
+291 DPRNFINQIGIFQ
-304 FEQLTY
+304 FLT
-310 NAQYHTV
+310 HTY
-317 DAVSNIVSGS
+317 DAETQTSAGLAAVVSGT
-327 FMQGEVPEAGTTY
+327 FLDAAFPETGFATYADALMEAGRTATVNPY
-340 AQAFYDIGN
+340 
-349 SLGVSPFFLAC
+349 VLASMIL
-360 RVYQEQGS
+360 VEQGTS
-368 AGTSPLISGTYPGYE
+368 GTGKCISGTVSGYE

-395 TASMSAVTRGL
+395 TASMSAVTRGH

-682 RSKVEKQT
+682 RSKVEKQP
-690 LTPYVNTA
+690 LTPYLNTA

>member
-1 MKKKKLLQLLSGAL
+1 MIARSRERRKFFGGLALLAVICCIFLMSAQFAFAAGQTGTVATTALNIRSGPGTSYRSMGLLSINKEIN
-15 TAAILISGNGV
+15 ILDTVTGNDGKTWYYMEYNGINGY
-26 AVAAQELN
+26 VAAEFIVVSSHE
-34 GTAGEYAQAE
+34 EYETDAKF
-44 QTEEAAVQTE
+44 EAYL
-54 ETEQTEEMT
+54 
-63 EQPDATKQS
+63 D
-72 EEIAVQ
+72 
-78 SDETEAVKET
+78 
-88 TEQNEETQTKTD
+88 TQ
-100 ELRQELLQLL
+100 
-110 EQKTVMATVYLT
+110 
-122 DLYEVREEPD
+122 
-132 ADSAVE
+132 
-138 GSLPSGSQVLLK
+138 G
-150 DVAIDGGSVWYYVMF
+150 
-165 AVDGQERYGYID
+165 
-177 ASHLVTSDTDFRA
+177 
-190 WEEKLGAAD
+190 
-199 EAAGEKLKKSG
+199 
-210 NQDIL
+210 
-215 AFPESYRAALTQLK
+215 FPESYKPYLRTLHAKYPNWNFRAARTGL
-229 ASHPN
+229 SWN
-234 WTFVPMQTNLEWSSV
+234 DVLEREGKLGKSLVSS
-249 VSAEMQ
+249 SAPS
-255 NNRSWVHQSK
+255 SWK
-265 GDNWKAEAASQ
+265 
-276 SGWYIAS
+276 S
-283 QAAVEYCL
+283 QAAGAYDPQTGKYTSFDSGGWAAASEKIIAYYL
-291 DPRNFTNDSYIFM
+291 DPRNFINQIGIFQ
-304 FEQLTY
+304 FLT
-310 NAQYHTV
+310 HTY
-317 DAVSNIVSGS
+317 DAETQTSAGLAAVVSGT
-327 FMQGEVPEAGTTY
+327 FLDAAFPETGFATYADALMEAGRTATVNPY
-340 AQAFYDIGN
+340 
-349 SLGVSPFFLAC
+349 VLASMIL
-360 RVYQEQGS
+360 VEQGTS
-368 AGTSPLISGTYPGYE
+368 GTGKCISGTVSGYE

>member
-1 MKKKKLLQLLSGAL
+1 MSAQFAFAAGQTGTVATTALNIRSGPGTSYRSMGLLSINKEIN
-15 TAAILISGNGV
+15 ILDTVTGNDGKTWYYMEYNGINGY
-26 AVAAQELN
+26 VAAEFIVVSSHE
-34 GTAGEYAQAE
+34 EYETDAKFEAYLDAQ
-44 QTEEAAVQTE
+44 
-54 ETEQTEEMT
+54 
-63 EQPDATKQS
+63 
-72 EEIAVQ
+72 
-78 SDETEAVKET
+78 
-88 TEQNEETQTKTD
+88 
-100 ELRQELLQLL
+100 
-110 EQKTVMATVYLT
+110 
-122 DLYEVREEPD
+122 
-132 ADSAVE
+132 
-138 GSLPSGSQVLLK
+138 G
-150 DVAIDGGSVWYYVMF
+150 
-165 AVDGQERYGYID
+165 
-177 ASHLVTSDTDFRA
+177 
-190 WEEKLGAAD
+190 
-199 EAAGEKLKKSG
+199 
-210 NQDIL
+210 
-215 AFPESYRAALTQLK
+215 FPESYKPYLRTLHAKYPNWNFRAARTGL
-229 ASHPN
+229 SWN
-234 WTFVPMQTNLEWSSV
+234 DVLEREGKLGKSLVSS
-249 VSAEMQ
+249 SAPS
-255 NNRSWVHQSK
+255 SWK
-265 GDNWKAEAASQ
+265 
-276 SGWYIAS
+276 S
-283 QAAVEYCL
+283 QAAGAYDPQTGKYTSFDSGGWAAASEKIIAYYL
-291 DPRNFTNDSYIFM
+291 DPRNFINQIGIFQ
-304 FEQLTY
+304 FLT
-310 NAQYHTV
+310 HTY
-317 DAVSNIVSGS
+317 DAETQTSAGLAAVVSGT
-327 FMQGEVPEAGTTY
+327 FLDAAFPETGFATYADALMEAGRTATVNPY
-340 AQAFYDIGN
+340 
-349 SLGVSPFFLAC
+349 VLASMIL
-360 RVYQEQGS
+360 VEQGTS
-368 AGTSPLISGTYPGYE
+368 GTGKCISGTVSGYE

-658 AAIEDLGYTVK
+658 AAIENLGYTVK

-690 LTPYVNTA
+690 MTPYVNTA

>member
-1 MKKKKLLQLLSGAL
+1 MSAQFAFAAGQTGTVATTALNIRSGPGTSYRSMGLLSINKEIN
-15 TAAILISGNGV
+15 ILDTVTGNDGKTWYYMEYNGINGY
-26 AVAAQELN
+26 VAAEFIVVSSHE
-34 GTAGEYAQAE
+34 EYETDAKF
-44 QTEEAAVQTE
+44 EAYL
-54 ETEQTEEMT
+54 
-63 EQPDATKQS
+63 D
-72 EEIAVQ
+72 
-78 SDETEAVKET
+78 
-88 TEQNEETQTKTD
+88 TQ
-100 ELRQELLQLL
+100 
-110 EQKTVMATVYLT
+110 
-122 DLYEVREEPD
+122 
-132 ADSAVE
+132 
-138 GSLPSGSQVLLK
+138 G
-150 DVAIDGGSVWYYVMF
+150 
-165 AVDGQERYGYID
+165 
-177 ASHLVTSDTDFRA
+177 
-190 WEEKLGAAD
+190 
-199 EAAGEKLKKSG
+199 
-210 NQDIL
+210 
-215 AFPESYRAALTQLK
+215 FPESYKPYLRTLHAKYPNWNFRAARTGL
-229 ASHPN
+229 SWN
-234 WTFVPMQTNLEWSSV
+234 DVLEREGKLGKSLVSS
-249 VSAEMQ
+249 SAPS
-255 NNRSWVHQSK
+255 SWK
-265 GDNWKAEAASQ
+265 
-276 SGWYIAS
+276 S
-283 QAAVEYCL
+283 QAAGAYDPQTGKYTSFDSGGWAAASEKIIAYYL
-291 DPRNFTNDSYIFM
+291 DPRNFINQIGIFQ
-304 FEQLTY
+304 FLT
-310 NAQYHTV
+310 HTY
-317 DAVSNIVSGS
+317 DAETQTSAGLAAVVSGT
-327 FMQGEVPEAGTTY
+327 FLDAAFPETGFATYADALMEAGRTATVNPY
-340 AQAFYDIGN
+340 
-349 SLGVSPFFLAC
+349 VLASMIL
-360 RVYQEQGS
+360 VEQGTS
-368 AGTSPLISGTYPGYE
+368 GTGKCISGTVSGYE

-629 ADAIRLKASSTKNAG
+629 VDAIRLKASSTKNAG

-652 ITQGDI
+652 IAQGDI
-658 AAIEDLGYTVK
+658 AALEDLGYTVK

-690 LTPYVNTA
+690 MTPYVNTA

>member
-1 MKKKKLLQLLSGAL
+1 MIARSRERRKFFWGLALLAVICCIFLMSAQFAFAAGQTGTVATTALNIRSGPGTSYRSMGLLSINKEIN
-15 TAAILISGNGV
+15 ILDTVTGNDGKTWYYMEYNGINGY
-26 AVAAQELN
+26 VAAEFIVVSSHE
-34 GTAGEYAQAE
+34 EYETDAKF
-44 QTEEAAVQTE
+44 EAYL
-54 ETEQTEEMT
+54 
-63 EQPDATKQS
+63 D
-72 EEIAVQ
+72 
-78 SDETEAVKET
+78 
-88 TEQNEETQTKTD
+88 TQGFPGSYKPY
-100 ELRQELLQLL
+100 LRTLHA
-110 EQKTVMATVYLT
+110 KY
-122 DLYEVREEPD
+122 PN
-132 ADSAVE
+132 
-138 GSLPSGSQVLLK
+138 
-150 DVAIDGGSVWYYVMF
+150 WN
-165 AVDGQERYGYID
+165 
-177 ASHLVTSDTDFRA
+177 FRA
-190 WEEKLGAAD
+190 ARTGLSWNDVLEREGKLG
-199 EAAGEKLKKSG
+199 KS
-210 NQDIL
+210 L
-215 AFPESYRAALTQLK
+215 
-229 ASHPN
+229 
-234 WTFVPMQTNLEWSSV
+234 VSS
-249 VSAEMQ
+249 SAPS
-255 NNRSWVHQSK
+255 SWK
-265 GDNWKAEAASQ
+265 
-276 SGWYIAS
+276 S
-283 QAAVEYCL
+283 QAAGAYDPQTGKYTSFDSGGWAAASEKIIAYYL
-291 DPRNFTNDSYIFM
+291 DPRNFINQIGIFQ
-304 FEQLTY
+304 FLT
-310 NAQYHTV
+310 HTY
-317 DAVSNIVSGS
+317 DAETQTSAGLAAVVSGT
-327 FMQGEVPEAGTTY
+327 FLDAAFPETGFATYADALMEAGRTATVNPY
-340 AQAFYDIGN
+340 
-349 SLGVSPFFLAC
+349 VLASMIL
-360 RVYQEQGS
+360 VEQGTS
-368 AGTSPLISGTYPGYE
+368 GTGKCISGTVSGYE

-612 KSEEQQEAERL
+612 KSEAQQEAERL

-690 LTPYVNTA
+690 MTPYVNTA

>member
-1 MKKKKLLQLLSGAL
+1 MIARSRERRKFFWGLALLAVICCIFLMSAQFAFAAGQTGTVTTTALNIRSGPGTSYRSMGLLSINKEIN
-15 TAAILISGNGV
+15 ILDTVTGNDGKTWYYMEYNGINGY
-26 AVAAQELN
+26 VAAEFIVVSSHE
-34 GTAGEYAQAE
+34 EYETDAKFEAYLDAQ
-44 QTEEAAVQTE
+44 
-54 ETEQTEEMT
+54 
-63 EQPDATKQS
+63 
-72 EEIAVQ
+72 
-78 SDETEAVKET
+78 
-88 TEQNEETQTKTD
+88 
-100 ELRQELLQLL
+100 
-110 EQKTVMATVYLT
+110 
-122 DLYEVREEPD
+122 
-132 ADSAVE
+132 
-138 GSLPSGSQVLLK
+138 G
-150 DVAIDGGSVWYYVMF
+150 
-165 AVDGQERYGYID
+165 
-177 ASHLVTSDTDFRA
+177 
-190 WEEKLGAAD
+190 
-199 EAAGEKLKKSG
+199 
-210 NQDIL
+210 
-215 AFPESYRAALTQLK
+215 FPESYKPYLRTLHAKYPNWNFRAARTGL
-229 ASHPN
+229 SWN
-234 WTFVPMQTNLEWSSV
+234 DVLEREGKLGKSLVSS
-249 VSAEMQ
+249 SAPS
-255 NNRSWVHQSK
+255 SWK
-265 GDNWKAEAASQ
+265 
-276 SGWYIAS
+276 S
-283 QAAVEYCL
+283 QAAGAYDPQTGKYTSFDSGGWAAASEKIIAYYL
-291 DPRNFTNDSYIFM
+291 DPRNFINQIGIFQ
-304 FEQLTY
+304 FLT
-310 NAQYHTV
+310 HTY
-317 DAVSNIVSGS
+317 DAETQTSAGLAAVVSGT
-327 FMQGEVPEAGTTY
+327 FLDAAFPETGFATYADALMEAGRTATVNPY
-340 AQAFYDIGN
+340 
-349 SLGVSPFFLAC
+349 VLASMIL
-360 RVYQEQGS
+360 VEQGTS
-368 AGTSPLISGTYPGYE
+368 GTGKCISGTVSGYE

-690 LTPYVNTA
+690 MTPYVNTA

>member
-1 MKKKKLLQLLSGAL
+1 
-15 TAAILISGNGV
+15 
-26 AVAAQELN
+26 
-34 GTAGEYAQAE
+34 
-44 QTEEAAVQTE
+44 
-54 ETEQTEEMT
+54 
-63 EQPDATKQS
+63 
-72 EEIAVQ
+72 
-78 SDETEAVKET
+78 
-88 TEQNEETQTKTD
+88 
-100 ELRQELLQLL
+100 
-110 EQKTVMATVYLT
+110 
-122 DLYEVREEPD
+122 
-132 ADSAVE
+132 
-138 GSLPSGSQVLLK
+138 
-150 DVAIDGGSVWYYVMF
+150 
-165 AVDGQERYGYID
+165 
-177 ASHLVTSDTDFRA
+177 
-190 WEEKLGAAD
+190 
-199 EAAGEKLKKSG
+199 
-210 NQDIL
+210 
-215 AFPESYRAALTQLK
+215 
-229 ASHPN
+229 
-234 WTFVPMQTNLEWSSV
+234 
-249 VSAEMQ
+249 
-255 NNRSWVHQSK
+255 
-265 GDNWKAEAASQ
+265 
-276 SGWYIAS
+276 
-283 QAAVEYCL
+283 
-291 DPRNFTNDSYIFM
+291 
-304 FEQLTY
+304 
-310 NAQYHTV
+310 
-317 DAVSNIVSGS
+317 
-327 FMQGEVPEAGTTY
+327 
-340 AQAFYDIGN
+340 
-349 SLGVSPFFLAC
+349 
-360 RVYQEQGS
+360 
-368 AGTSPLISGTYPGYE
+368 
-383 GYYNYYNIGAYK
+383 
-395 TASMSAVTRGL
+395 MSAVTRGL

-623 QKMLTL
+623 QKMLML

>member
-1 MKKKKLLQLLSGAL
+1 MIARSRERRKFFWGLALLAVICCIFLMSAQFAFAAGQTGTVATTALNIRSGPGTSYRSIGLLSINKEIN
-15 TAAILISGNGV
+15 ILDMVTGNDGKTWYYMEYNGINGY
-26 AVAAQELN
+26 VAAEFIVVSSHE
-34 GTAGEYAQAE
+34 EYETDAKFEAYLDAQ
-44 QTEEAAVQTE
+44 
-54 ETEQTEEMT
+54 
-63 EQPDATKQS
+63 
-72 EEIAVQ
+72 
-78 SDETEAVKET
+78 
-88 TEQNEETQTKTD
+88 
-100 ELRQELLQLL
+100 
-110 EQKTVMATVYLT
+110 
-122 DLYEVREEPD
+122 
-132 ADSAVE
+132 
-138 GSLPSGSQVLLK
+138 G
-150 DVAIDGGSVWYYVMF
+150 
-165 AVDGQERYGYID
+165 
-177 ASHLVTSDTDFRA
+177 
-190 WEEKLGAAD
+190 
-199 EAAGEKLKKSG
+199 
-210 NQDIL
+210 
-215 AFPESYRAALTQLK
+215 FPESYKPYLRTLHAKYPNWNFRAARTGL
-229 ASHPN
+229 SWN
-234 WTFVPMQTNLEWSSV
+234 DVLEREGKLGKSLVSS
-249 VSAEMQ
+249 SAPS
-255 NNRSWVHQSK
+255 SWK
-265 GDNWKAEAASQ
+265 
-276 SGWYIAS
+276 S
-283 QAAVEYCL
+283 QAAGAYDPQTGKYTSFDSGGWAAASERIIAYYL
-291 DPRNFTNDSYIFM
+291 DPRNFINQIGIFQ
-304 FEQLTY
+304 FLT
-310 NAQYHTV
+310 HTY
-317 DAVSNIVSGS
+317 DAETQTSAGLAAVVSGT
-327 FMQGEVPEAGTTY
+327 FLDAAFPETGFATYADALMEAGRTATVNPY
-340 AQAFYDIGN
+340 
-349 SLGVSPFFLAC
+349 VLASMIL
-360 RVYQEQGS
+360 VEQGTS
-368 AGTSPLISGTYPGYE
+368 GTGKCISGTVSGYE

>member
-1 MKKKKLLQLLSGAL
+1 MSAQFAFAAGQTGTVATMALNIRSGPGTSYRSMGLLSINKEIN
-15 TAAILISGNGV
+15 ILDTVTGNDGKTWYYMEYNGINGY
-26 AVAAQELN
+26 VAAEFIVVSSHE
-34 GTAGEYAQAE
+34 EYETDAKF
-44 QTEEAAVQTE
+44 EAYL
-54 ETEQTEEMT
+54 
-63 EQPDATKQS
+63 D
-72 EEIAVQ
+72 
-78 SDETEAVKET
+78 
-88 TEQNEETQTKTD
+88 TQ
-100 ELRQELLQLL
+100 
-110 EQKTVMATVYLT
+110 
-122 DLYEVREEPD
+122 
-132 ADSAVE
+132 
-138 GSLPSGSQVLLK
+138 G
-150 DVAIDGGSVWYYVMF
+150 
-165 AVDGQERYGYID
+165 
-177 ASHLVTSDTDFRA
+177 
-190 WEEKLGAAD
+190 
-199 EAAGEKLKKSG
+199 
-210 NQDIL
+210 
-215 AFPESYRAALTQLK
+215 FPESYKPYLRTLHAKYPNWNFRAARTGL
-229 ASHPN
+229 SWN
-234 WTFVPMQTNLEWSSV
+234 DVLEREGKLGKSLVSS
-249 VSAEMQ
+249 SAPS
-255 NNRSWVHQSK
+255 SWK
-265 GDNWKAEAASQ
+265 
-276 SGWYIAS
+276 S
-283 QAAVEYCL
+283 QAAGAYDPQTGKYTSFDSGGWAAASEKIIAYYL
-291 DPRNFTNDSYIFM
+291 DPRNFINQIGIFQ
-304 FEQLTY
+304 FLT
-310 NAQYHTV
+310 HTY
-317 DAVSNIVSGS
+317 DAETQTSAGLAAVVSGT
-327 FMQGEVPEAGTTY
+327 FLDAAFPETGFATYADALMEAGRTATVNPY
-340 AQAFYDIGN
+340 
-349 SLGVSPFFLAC
+349 VLASMIL
-360 RVYQEQGS
+360 VEQGTS
-368 AGTSPLISGTYPGYE
+368 GTGKCISGTVSGYE

-535 NYTRYTRKV
+535 NYTSYTRKV

>member
-1 MKKKKLLQLLSGAL
+1 MGLLSINKEIN
-15 TAAILISGNGV
+15 ILDTVTGNDGKTWYYMEYNGINGY
-26 AVAAQELN
+26 VAAEFIVVSSHE
-34 GTAGEYAQAE
+34 EYETDAKFEAYLDAQGF
-44 QTEEAAVQTE
+44 
-54 ETEQTEEMT
+54 
-63 EQPDATKQS
+63 PKS
-72 EEIAVQ
+72 Y
-78 SDETEAVKET
+78 KPY
-88 TEQNEETQTKTD
+88 
-100 ELRQELLQLL
+100 LRTLHA
-110 EQKTVMATVYLT
+110 KY
-122 DLYEVREEPD
+122 PN
-132 ADSAVE
+132 
-138 GSLPSGSQVLLK
+138 
-150 DVAIDGGSVWYYVMF
+150 WN
-165 AVDGQERYGYID
+165 
-177 ASHLVTSDTDFRA
+177 FRA
-190 WEEKLGAAD
+190 ARTGLSWNDVLEREGKLG
-199 EAAGEKLKKSG
+199 KS
-210 NQDIL
+210 L
-215 AFPESYRAALTQLK
+215 
-229 ASHPN
+229 
-234 WTFVPMQTNLEWSSV
+234 VSS
-249 VSAEMQ
+249 SAPS
-255 NNRSWVHQSK
+255 SWK
-265 GDNWKAEAASQ
+265 
-276 SGWYIAS
+276 S
-283 QAAVEYCL
+283 QAAGAYDPQTGKYTSFDSGGWAAASEKIIAYYL
-291 DPRNFTNDSYIFM
+291 DPRNFINQIGIFQ
-304 FEQLTY
+304 FLT
-310 NAQYHTV
+310 HTY
-317 DAVSNIVSGS
+317 DAETQTSAGLAAVVSGT
-327 FMQGEVPEAGTTY
+327 FLDAAFPETGFATYADALMEAGRTATVNPY
-340 AQAFYDIGN
+340 
-349 SLGVSPFFLAC
+349 VLASMIL
-360 RVYQEQGS
+360 VEQGTS
-368 AGTSPLISGTYPGYE
+368 GTGKCISGTVSGYE

>member
-1 MKKKKLLQLLSGAL
+1 MIARSRERRKFFWGLALLAVICCIFLMSAQFAFAAGQTGTVATTALNIRSGPGTSYRSMGLLSINKEIN
-15 TAAILISGNGV
+15 ILDTVTGNDGKTWYYMEYNGINGY
-26 AVAAQELN
+26 VAAEFIVVSSHEDYE
-34 GTAGEYAQAE
+34 TDAKF
-44 QTEEAAVQTE
+44 EAYL
-54 ETEQTEEMT
+54 
-63 EQPDATKQS
+63 D
-72 EEIAVQ
+72 
-78 SDETEAVKET
+78 
-88 TEQNEETQTKTD
+88 TQ
-100 ELRQELLQLL
+100 
-110 EQKTVMATVYLT
+110 
-122 DLYEVREEPD
+122 
-132 ADSAVE
+132 
-138 GSLPSGSQVLLK
+138 G
-150 DVAIDGGSVWYYVMF
+150 
-165 AVDGQERYGYID
+165 
-177 ASHLVTSDTDFRA
+177 
-190 WEEKLGAAD
+190 
-199 EAAGEKLKKSG
+199 
-210 NQDIL
+210 
-215 AFPESYRAALTQLK
+215 FPESYKPYLRTLHAKYPNWNFRAARTGL
-229 ASHPN
+229 SWN
-234 WTFVPMQTNLEWSSV
+234 DVLEREGKLGKSLVSS
-249 VSAEMQ
+249 SAPS
-255 NNRSWVHQSK
+255 SWK
-265 GDNWKAEAASQ
+265 
-276 SGWYIAS
+276 S
-283 QAAVEYCL
+283 QAAGAYDPQTGKYTSFDSGGWAAASEKIIAYYL
-291 DPRNFTNDSYIFM
+291 DPRNFINQIGIFQ
-304 FEQLTY
+304 FLTHTY
-310 NAQYHTV
+310 NAETQTSAGLA
-317 DAVSNIVSGS
+317 AVVSGT
-327 FMQGEVPEAGTTY
+327 FLDAAFPETGFATYADALMEAGRTATVNPY
-340 AQAFYDIGN
+340 
-349 SLGVSPFFLAC
+349 VLASMIL
-360 RVYQEQGS
+360 VEQGTS
-368 AGTSPLISGTYPGYE
+368 GTGKCISGTVSGYE

-690 LTPYVNTA
+690 MTPYVNTA

>member
-1 MKKKKLLQLLSGAL
+1 MIARSRERRKFFWGLALLAVICCIFLMSAQFAFAAGQTGTVATTALNIRSGPGTSYRSMGLLSINKEIN
-15 TAAILISGNGV
+15 ILDTVTGNDGKTWYYMEYNGINGY
-26 AVAAQELN
+26 VAAEFIVVSSHE
-34 GTAGEYAQAE
+34 EYETDAKFEAYLDAQ
-44 QTEEAAVQTE
+44 
-54 ETEQTEEMT
+54 
-63 EQPDATKQS
+63 
-72 EEIAVQ
+72 
-78 SDETEAVKET
+78 
-88 TEQNEETQTKTD
+88 
-100 ELRQELLQLL
+100 
-110 EQKTVMATVYLT
+110 
-122 DLYEVREEPD
+122 
-132 ADSAVE
+132 
-138 GSLPSGSQVLLK
+138 G
-150 DVAIDGGSVWYYVMF
+150 
-165 AVDGQERYGYID
+165 
-177 ASHLVTSDTDFRA
+177 
-190 WEEKLGAAD
+190 
-199 EAAGEKLKKSG
+199 
-210 NQDIL
+210 
-215 AFPESYRAALTQLK
+215 FPESYKPYLRTLHAKYPNWNFRAARTGL
-229 ASHPN
+229 SWN
-234 WTFVPMQTNLEWSSV
+234 DVLEREGKLGKSLVSS
-249 VSAEMQ
+249 SAPS
-255 NNRSWVHQSK
+255 SWK
-265 GDNWKAEAASQ
+265 
-276 SGWYIAS
+276 S
-283 QAAVEYCL
+283 QAAGAYDPQTGKYTSFDSGGWAAASEKIIAYYL
-291 DPRNFTNDSYIFM
+291 DPRNFINQIGIFQ
-304 FEQLTY
+304 FLT
-310 NAQYHTV
+310 HTY
-317 DAVSNIVSGS
+317 DAETQTSAGLAAVVSGT
-327 FMQGEVPEAGTTY
+327 FLDAAFPETGFATYADALMEAGRTATVNPY
-340 AQAFYDIGN
+340 
-349 SLGVSPFFLAC
+349 VLASMIL
-360 RVYQEQGS
+360 VEQGTS
-368 AGTSPLISGTYPGYE
+368 GTGKCISGTVSGYE

-499 MPDAACRKPSGNNAS
+499 MPDAACRKPSGNNTS

>member
-1 MKKKKLLQLLSGAL
+1 MIARSRERRKFFWGLALLAVICCIFLMSAQFAFAAGQTGTVATTALNIRSGPSTSYRSMGLLSINKEIN
-15 TAAILISGNGV
+15 ILDTVTGNDGKTWYYMEYNGINGY
-26 AVAAQELN
+26 VAAEFIVVSSHE
-34 GTAGEYAQAE
+34 EYETDAKF
-44 QTEEAAVQTE
+44 EAYL
-54 ETEQTEEMT
+54 
-63 EQPDATKQS
+63 D
-72 EEIAVQ
+72 
-78 SDETEAVKET
+78 
-88 TEQNEETQTKTD
+88 TQ
-100 ELRQELLQLL
+100 
-110 EQKTVMATVYLT
+110 
-122 DLYEVREEPD
+122 
-132 ADSAVE
+132 
-138 GSLPSGSQVLLK
+138 G
-150 DVAIDGGSVWYYVMF
+150 
-165 AVDGQERYGYID
+165 
-177 ASHLVTSDTDFRA
+177 
-190 WEEKLGAAD
+190 
-199 EAAGEKLKKSG
+199 
-210 NQDIL
+210 
-215 AFPESYRAALTQLK
+215 FPESYKPYLRTLHAKYPNWNFRAARTGL
-229 ASHPN
+229 SWN
-234 WTFVPMQTNLEWSSV
+234 DVLEREGKLGKSLVSS
-249 VSAEMQ
+249 SAPS
-255 NNRSWVHQSK
+255 SWK
-265 GDNWKAEAASQ
+265 
-276 SGWYIAS
+276 S
-283 QAAVEYCL
+283 QAAGAYDPQTGKYTSFDSGGWAAASEKIIAYYL
-291 DPRNFTNDSYIFM
+291 DPRNFINQIGIFQ
-304 FEQLTY
+304 FLT
-310 NAQYHTV
+310 HTY
-317 DAVSNIVSGS
+317 DAETQTSAGLAAVVSGT
-327 FMQGEVPEAGTTY
+327 FLDAAFPETGFATYADALMEAGRTATVNPY
-340 AQAFYDIGN
+340 
-349 SLGVSPFFLAC
+349 VLASMIL
-360 RVYQEQGS
+360 VEQGTS
-368 AGTSPLISGTYPGYE
+368 GTGKCISGTVSGYE

-612 KSEEQQEAERL
+612 KSEAQQEAERL

>member
-1 MKKKKLLQLLSGAL
+1 MIARSRERRKFFWGLALLAVICCIFLMSAQFAFAAGQTGTVATTALNIRSGPGTSYRSMGLLSINKEIN
-15 TAAILISGNGV
+15 ILDTVTGNDGKTWYYMEYNGINGY
-26 AVAAQELN
+26 VAAEFIVISSHE
-34 GTAGEYAQAE
+34 EYETDAKFEAYLDAQ
-44 QTEEAAVQTE
+44 
-54 ETEQTEEMT
+54 
-63 EQPDATKQS
+63 
-72 EEIAVQ
+72 
-78 SDETEAVKET
+78 
-88 TEQNEETQTKTD
+88 
-100 ELRQELLQLL
+100 
-110 EQKTVMATVYLT
+110 
-122 DLYEVREEPD
+122 
-132 ADSAVE
+132 
-138 GSLPSGSQVLLK
+138 G
-150 DVAIDGGSVWYYVMF
+150 
-165 AVDGQERYGYID
+165 
-177 ASHLVTSDTDFRA
+177 
-190 WEEKLGAAD
+190 
-199 EAAGEKLKKSG
+199 
-210 NQDIL
+210 
-215 AFPESYRAALTQLK
+215 FPESYKPYLRTLHAKYPNWNFRAARTGL
-229 ASHPN
+229 SWN
-234 WTFVPMQTNLEWSSV
+234 DVLEREGKLGKSLVSS
-249 VSAEMQ
+249 SAPS
-255 NNRSWVHQSK
+255 SWK
-265 GDNWKAEAASQ
+265 
-276 SGWYIAS
+276 S
-283 QAAVEYCL
+283 QAAGAYDPQTGKYTSFDSGGWAAASEKIIAYYL
-291 DPRNFTNDSYIFM
+291 DPRNFINQIGIFQ
-304 FEQLTY
+304 FLT
-310 NAQYHTV
+310 HTY
-317 DAVSNIVSGS
+317 DAETQTSAGLAAVVSGT
-327 FMQGEVPEAGTTY
+327 FLDAAFPETGFATYADALMEAGRTATVNPY
-340 AQAFYDIGN
+340 
-349 SLGVSPFFLAC
+349 VLASMIL
-360 RVYQEQGS
+360 VEQGTS
-368 AGTSPLISGTYPGYE
+368 GTGKCISGTVSGYE

-612 KSEEQQEAERL
+612 KSEEQQKVERL

-629 ADAIRLKASSTKNAG
+629 ADAIRLNASSTKNAG

-690 LTPYVNTA
+690 MTPYVNTA

>member
-1 MKKKKLLQLLSGAL
+1 MIARSRERRKFFWGLALLAVICCIFLMSAQFAFAAGQTGTVATTALNIRSGPGTSYRSMGLLSINKEIN
-15 TAAILISGNGV
+15 ILDTVTGNDGKTWYYMEYNGINGY
-26 AVAAQELN
+26 VAAEFIVVSSHE
-34 GTAGEYAQAE
+34 EYETDAKF
-44 QTEEAAVQTE
+44 EAYL
-54 ETEQTEEMT
+54 
-63 EQPDATKQS
+63 D
-72 EEIAVQ
+72 
-78 SDETEAVKET
+78 
-88 TEQNEETQTKTD
+88 TQ
-100 ELRQELLQLL
+100 
-110 EQKTVMATVYLT
+110 
-122 DLYEVREEPD
+122 
-132 ADSAVE
+132 
-138 GSLPSGSQVLLK
+138 G
-150 DVAIDGGSVWYYVMF
+150 
-165 AVDGQERYGYID
+165 
-177 ASHLVTSDTDFRA
+177 
-190 WEEKLGAAD
+190 
-199 EAAGEKLKKSG
+199 
-210 NQDIL
+210 
-215 AFPESYRAALTQLK
+215 FPESYKPYLRTLHAKYPNWNFRAARTGL
-229 ASHPN
+229 SWN
-234 WTFVPMQTNLEWSSV
+234 DVLEREGKLGKSLVSS
-249 VSAEMQ
+249 SAPS
-255 NNRSWVHQSK
+255 SWK
-265 GDNWKAEAASQ
+265 
-276 SGWYIAS
+276 S
-283 QAAVEYCL
+283 QAAGAYDSQTGKYTSFDSGGWAAASEKIIAYYL
-291 DPRNFTNDSYIFM
+291 DPRNFINQIGIFQ
-304 FEQLTY
+304 FLT
-310 NAQYHTV
+310 HTY
-317 DAVSNIVSGS
+317 DAETQTSAGLAAVVSGT
-327 FMQGEVPEAGTTY
+327 FLDAAFPETGFATYADALMEAGRTATVNPY
-340 AQAFYDIGN
+340 
-349 SLGVSPFFLAC
+349 VLASMIL
-360 RVYQEQGS
+360 VEQGTS
-368 AGTSPLISGTYPGYE
+368 GTGKCISGTVSGYE

-499 MPDAACRKPSGNNAS
+499 MPDAACRKPSGNNTS

-582 GVEGVVTFTVSAS
+582 GVEGVVTFTISAS

-629 ADAIRLKASSTKNAG
+629 ADAIHLKASSTKNAG

-690 LTPYVNTA
+690 MTPYVNTA

>member
-1 MKKKKLLQLLSGAL
+1 MSAQFAFAAGQTGTVATTALNIRSGPGTSYRSMGLLSINKEIN
-15 TAAILISGNGV
+15 ILDTVTGNDGKTWYYMEYNGINGY
-26 AVAAQELN
+26 VAAEFIVVSSHE
-34 GTAGEYAQAE
+34 EYETDAKFEAYLDAQ
-44 QTEEAAVQTE
+44 
-54 ETEQTEEMT
+54 
-63 EQPDATKQS
+63 
-72 EEIAVQ
+72 
-78 SDETEAVKET
+78 
-88 TEQNEETQTKTD
+88 
-100 ELRQELLQLL
+100 
-110 EQKTVMATVYLT
+110 
-122 DLYEVREEPD
+122 
-132 ADSAVE
+132 
-138 GSLPSGSQVLLK
+138 G
-150 DVAIDGGSVWYYVMF
+150 
-165 AVDGQERYGYID
+165 
-177 ASHLVTSDTDFRA
+177 
-190 WEEKLGAAD
+190 
-199 EAAGEKLKKSG
+199 
-210 NQDIL
+210 
-215 AFPESYRAALTQLK
+215 FPESYKPYLRTLHAKYPNWNFRAARTGL
-229 ASHPN
+229 SWN
-234 WTFVPMQTNLEWSSV
+234 DVLEREGKLGKSLVSS
-249 VSAEMQ
+249 SAPS
-255 NNRSWVHQSK
+255 SWK
-265 GDNWKAEAASQ
+265 
-276 SGWYIAS
+276 S
-283 QAAVEYCL
+283 QAAGAYDPQTGKYTSFDSGGWAAASEKIIAYYL
-291 DPRNFTNDSYIFM
+291 DPRNFINQIGIFQ
-304 FEQLTY
+304 FLT
-310 NAQYHTV
+310 HTY
-317 DAVSNIVSGS
+317 DAETQTSAGLAAVVSGT
-327 FMQGEVPEAGTTY
+327 FLDAAFPETGFATYADALMEAGRTATVNPY
-340 AQAFYDIGN
+340 
-349 SLGVSPFFLAC
+349 VLASMIL
-360 RVYQEQGS
+360 VEQGTS
-368 AGTSPLISGTYPGYE
+368 GTGKCISGTVSGYE

-487 SPMIFEIPIYSG
+487 SPMTFEIPIYSG
-499 MPDAACRKPSGNNAS
+499 MPDAACRKPNGNNAS

-658 AAIEDLGYTVK
+658 AAIENLGYTVK

-690 LTPYVNTA
+690 MTPYVNTA

>member
-1 MKKKKLLQLLSGAL
+1 M
-15 TAAILISGNGV
+15 TGNDGKTWYYMEYNGINGY
-26 AVAAQELN
+26 VAAEFIVVSSHE
-34 GTAGEYAQAE
+34 EYETDAKFEAYLDAQ
-44 QTEEAAVQTE
+44 
-54 ETEQTEEMT
+54 
-63 EQPDATKQS
+63 
-72 EEIAVQ
+72 
-78 SDETEAVKET
+78 
-88 TEQNEETQTKTD
+88 
-100 ELRQELLQLL
+100 
-110 EQKTVMATVYLT
+110 
-122 DLYEVREEPD
+122 
-132 ADSAVE
+132 
-138 GSLPSGSQVLLK
+138 G
-150 DVAIDGGSVWYYVMF
+150 
-165 AVDGQERYGYID
+165 
-177 ASHLVTSDTDFRA
+177 
-190 WEEKLGAAD
+190 
-199 EAAGEKLKKSG
+199 
-210 NQDIL
+210 
-215 AFPESYRAALTQLK
+215 FPESYKPYLRTLHAKYPNWNFRAARTGL
-229 ASHPN
+229 SWN
-234 WTFVPMQTNLEWSSV
+234 DVLEREGKLGKSLVSS
-249 VSAEMQ
+249 SAPS
-255 NNRSWVHQSK
+255 SWK
-265 GDNWKAEAASQ
+265 
-276 SGWYIAS
+276 S
-283 QAAVEYCL
+283 QAAGAYDPQTGKYTSFDSGGWAAASEKIIAYYL
-291 DPRNFTNDSYIFM
+291 DPRNFINQIGIFQ
-304 FEQLTY
+304 FLT
-310 NAQYHTV
+310 HTYFAETQTSAGLA
-317 DAVSNIVSGS
+317 AVVSGT
-327 FMQGEVPEAGTTY
+327 FLDAAFPETGFATYADALMEAGRTATVNPY
-340 AQAFYDIGN
+340 
-349 SLGVSPFFLAC
+349 VLASMIL
-360 RVYQEQGS
+360 VEQGTS
-368 AGTSPLISGTYPGYE
+368 GTGKCISGTVSGYE

-690 LTPYVNTA
+690 MTPYVNTA

>member
-1 MKKKKLLQLLSGAL
+1 MIARSRERRKFFGGLALLAVICCIFLMSAQFAFAAGQTGTVATTALNIRSGPGTSYRSMGLLSINKEIN
-15 TAAILISGNGV
+15 ILDTVTGNDGKTWYYMEYNGINGY
-26 AVAAQELN
+26 VAAEFIVVSSHEDYETDAKFEAYLD
-34 GTAGEYAQAE
+34 AQ
-44 QTEEAAVQTE
+44 
-54 ETEQTEEMT
+54 
-63 EQPDATKQS
+63 
-72 EEIAVQ
+72 
-78 SDETEAVKET
+78 
-88 TEQNEETQTKTD
+88 
-100 ELRQELLQLL
+100 
-110 EQKTVMATVYLT
+110 
-122 DLYEVREEPD
+122 
-132 ADSAVE
+132 
-138 GSLPSGSQVLLK
+138 G
-150 DVAIDGGSVWYYVMF
+150 
-165 AVDGQERYGYID
+165 
-177 ASHLVTSDTDFRA
+177 
-190 WEEKLGAAD
+190 
-199 EAAGEKLKKSG
+199 
-210 NQDIL
+210 
-215 AFPESYRAALTQLK
+215 FPESYKPYLRTLHAKYPNWNFRAARTGL
-229 ASHPN
+229 SWN
-234 WTFVPMQTNLEWSSV
+234 DVLEREGKLGKSLVSS
-249 VSAEMQ
+249 SAPS
-255 NNRSWVHQSK
+255 SWK
-265 GDNWKAEAASQ
+265 
-276 SGWYIAS
+276 S
-283 QAAVEYCL
+283 QAAGAYDPQTGKYTSFDSGGWAAASEKIIAYYL
-291 DPRNFTNDSYIFM
+291 DPRNFINQIGIFQ
-304 FEQLTY
+304 FLT
-310 NAQYHTV
+310 HTY
-317 DAVSNIVSGS
+317 DAETQTSAGLAAVVSGT
-327 FMQGEVPEAGTTY
+327 FLDAAFPETGFATYADALMEAGRTATVNPY
-340 AQAFYDIGN
+340 
-349 SLGVSPFFLAC
+349 VLASMIL
-360 RVYQEQGS
+360 VEQGTS
-368 AGTSPLISGTYPGYE
+368 GTGKCISGTVSGYE

-433 SENYVK
+433 SKNYVK

-528 KEQTVTT
+528 KEQMVTT

>member
-1 MKKKKLLQLLSGAL
+1 MSAQFAFAAGQTGTVATTALNIRSGPGTSYRSMGLLSINKEIN
-15 TAAILISGNGV
+15 ILDTVTGNDGKTWYYMEYNGINGY
-26 AVAAQELN
+26 VAAEFIVVSSHE
-34 GTAGEYAQAE
+34 EYETDAKF
-44 QTEEAAVQTE
+44 EAYL
-54 ETEQTEEMT
+54 
-63 EQPDATKQS
+63 D
-72 EEIAVQ
+72 
-78 SDETEAVKET
+78 
-88 TEQNEETQTKTD
+88 TQ
-100 ELRQELLQLL
+100 
-110 EQKTVMATVYLT
+110 
-122 DLYEVREEPD
+122 
-132 ADSAVE
+132 
-138 GSLPSGSQVLLK
+138 G
-150 DVAIDGGSVWYYVMF
+150 
-165 AVDGQERYGYID
+165 
-177 ASHLVTSDTDFRA
+177 
-190 WEEKLGAAD
+190 
-199 EAAGEKLKKSG
+199 
-210 NQDIL
+210 
-215 AFPESYRAALTQLK
+215 FPESYKPYLRTLHAKYPNWNFRAARTGL
-229 ASHPN
+229 SWN
-234 WTFVPMQTNLEWSSV
+234 DVLEREGKLGKSLVSS
-249 VSAEMQ
+249 SAPS
-255 NNRSWVHQSK
+255 SWK
-265 GDNWKAEAASQ
+265 
-276 SGWYIAS
+276 S
-283 QAAVEYCL
+283 QAAGAYDPQTGKYTSFDSGGWAAASEKIIAYYL
-291 DPRNFTNDSYIFM
+291 DPRNFINQIGIFQ
-304 FEQLTY
+304 FLT
-310 NAQYHTV
+310 HTY
-317 DAVSNIVSGS
+317 DAETQTSAGLAAVVSGT
-327 FMQGEVPEAGTTY
+327 FLDAAFPETGFATYADALMEAGRTATVNPY
-340 AQAFYDIGN
+340 
-349 SLGVSPFFLAC
+349 VLASMIL
-360 RVYQEQGS
+360 VEQGTS
-368 AGTSPLISGTYPGYE
+368 GTGKCISGTVSGYE

-499 MPDAACRKPSGNNAS
+499 MPDAACRKPSGNNTS

-690 LTPYVNTA
+690 MTPYVNTA

>member
-1 MKKKKLLQLLSGAL
+1 MIARSRERRKFFWGLALLAVICCIFLMSAQFAFAAGQTGTVATTALNIRSGPGTSYRSMGLLSINKEIN
-15 TAAILISGNGV
+15 ILDTVTGNDGKTWYYMEYNGINGY
-26 AVAAQELN
+26 VAAEFIVVSSHE
-34 GTAGEYAQAE
+34 EYETDAKFEAYLDAQ
-44 QTEEAAVQTE
+44 
-54 ETEQTEEMT
+54 
-63 EQPDATKQS
+63 
-72 EEIAVQ
+72 
-78 SDETEAVKET
+78 
-88 TEQNEETQTKTD
+88 
-100 ELRQELLQLL
+100 
-110 EQKTVMATVYLT
+110 
-122 DLYEVREEPD
+122 
-132 ADSAVE
+132 
-138 GSLPSGSQVLLK
+138 G
-150 DVAIDGGSVWYYVMF
+150 
-165 AVDGQERYGYID
+165 
-177 ASHLVTSDTDFRA
+177 
-190 WEEKLGAAD
+190 
-199 EAAGEKLKKSG
+199 
-210 NQDIL
+210 
-215 AFPESYRAALTQLK
+215 FPESYKPYLRTLHAKYPNWNFRAARTGL
-229 ASHPN
+229 SWN
-234 WTFVPMQTNLEWSSV
+234 DVLEREGKLGKSLVSS
-249 VSAEMQ
+249 SAPS
-255 NNRSWVHQSK
+255 SWK
-265 GDNWKAEAASQ
+265 
-276 SGWYIAS
+276 S
-283 QAAVEYCL
+283 QAAGAYDSQTGKYTSFDSGGWAAASEKIIAYYL
-291 DPRNFTNDSYIFM
+291 DPRNFINQIGIFQ
-304 FEQLTY
+304 FLT
-310 NAQYHTV
+310 HTY
-317 DAVSNIVSGS
+317 DAETQTSAGLAAVVSGT
-327 FMQGEVPEAGTTY
+327 FLDAAFPETGFATYADALMEAGRTATVNPY
-340 AQAFYDIGN
+340 
-349 SLGVSPFFLAC
+349 VLASMIL
-360 RVYQEQGS
+360 VEQGTS
-368 AGTSPLISGTYPGYE
+368 GTGKCISGTVSGYE

>member
-1 MKKKKLLQLLSGAL
+1 MIARSRERRKFFWGLALLAVICCIFLMSAQFAFAAGQTGTVATTALNIRSGPGTSYRSMGLLSINKEIN
-15 TAAILISGNGV
+15 ILDTVTGNDGKTWYYMEYNGINGY
-26 AVAAQELN
+26 VAAEFIVVSSHE
-34 GTAGEYAQAE
+34 EYETDAKFEAYLDAQGF
-44 QTEEAAVQTE
+44 
-54 ETEQTEEMT
+54 
-63 EQPDATKQS
+63 PKS
-72 EEIAVQ
+72 Y
-78 SDETEAVKET
+78 KPY
-88 TEQNEETQTKTD
+88 
-100 ELRQELLQLL
+100 LRTLHA
-110 EQKTVMATVYLT
+110 KY
-122 DLYEVREEPD
+122 PN
-132 ADSAVE
+132 
-138 GSLPSGSQVLLK
+138 
-150 DVAIDGGSVWYYVMF
+150 WN
-165 AVDGQERYGYID
+165 
-177 ASHLVTSDTDFRA
+177 FRA
-190 WEEKLGAAD
+190 ARTGLSWNDVLEREGKLG
-199 EAAGEKLKKSG
+199 KS
-210 NQDIL
+210 L
-215 AFPESYRAALTQLK
+215 
-229 ASHPN
+229 
-234 WTFVPMQTNLEWSSV
+234 VSS
-249 VSAEMQ
+249 SAPS
-255 NNRSWVHQSK
+255 SWK
-265 GDNWKAEAASQ
+265 
-276 SGWYIAS
+276 S
-283 QAAVEYCL
+283 QAAGAYDPQTGKYTSFDSGGWAAASEKIIAYYL
-291 DPRNFTNDSYIFM
+291 DPRNFINQIGIFQ
-304 FEQLTY
+304 FLT
-310 NAQYHTV
+310 HTY
-317 DAVSNIVSGS
+317 DAETQTSAGLAAVVSGT
-327 FMQGEVPEAGTTY
+327 FLDAAFPETGFATYADALMEAGRTATVNPY
-340 AQAFYDIGN
+340 
-349 SLGVSPFFLAC
+349 VLASMIL
-360 RVYQEQGS
+360 VEQGTS
-368 AGTSPLISGTYPGYE
+368 GTGKCISGTVSGYE

-629 ADAIRLKASSTKNAG
+629 ADAIRLKASSTKNAS

-669 YKYYRSEKKNADY
+669 YKYYRSEKKNVDY